1 VTRRFALLVNP
12 TAAGGRALARLP
24 AITAELERL
33 GAPHRRVE
41 TRHIEH
47 ARQEARAAAL
57 AGETV
62 AALGGD
68 GFIRPIAG
76 VLAGGPG
83 SLAVLPG
90 GRGNDFARVLGI
102 PAEPEAAA
110 RTAVEGHE
118 RMLDI
123 AEVDGV
129 PYIGIASLGF
139 DSDANRIANE
149 AKFIRGHLVYLYAAL
164 RAVAGWKP
172 ATFGITVDGDR
183 HEVTG
188 WSVGVA
194 NSKAYGGGMYAAP
207 QAVLDDGLLDVV
219 ACATTSK
226 LYFLRRVLP
235 SVIKGTHLD
244 DPHITALRGTE
255 VSIESDRPF
264 DVYADGD
271 PVGRTPATMRVQRRV
286 LRVIVPAG

>member
-1 VTRRFALLVNP
+1 MTRRFALLVNP
-12 TAAGGRALARLP
+12 VAAGGRVLKRLP
-24 AITAELERL
+24 AVQAELKRL
-33 GAPHRRVE
+33 GAPHHVVR
-41 TRHIEH
+41 TRDIDH
-47 ARQEARAAAL
+47 AAEAASAAVK

-68 GFIRPIAG
+68 GFVRPIAG
-76 VLAGGPG
+76 EVAGGPG
-83 SLAVLPG
+83 ALAILPG

-110 RTAVEGHE
+110 RNAVEGDE

-139 DSDANRIANE
+139 DSEANRIANE
-149 AKFIRGHLVYLYAAL
+149 ARLVRGNLVYLYAAL
-164 RAVAGWKP
+164 RAVVGWKP
-172 ATFGITVDGDR
+172 ATFAITVDGEHR
-183 HEVTG
+183 ELTG
-188 WSVGVA
+188 WSVGVG
-194 NSKAYGGGMYAAP
+194 NSQAYGGGMYAMP

-219 ACATTSK
+219 ACARTSK
-226 LYFLRRVLP
+226 PYFLRRILP
-235 SVIKGTHLD
+235 AVVKGTHLG
-244 DPHITALRGTE
+244 DPHITALRGAE
-255 VSIESDRPF
+255 VRIESDRPF

-271 PVGRTPATMRVQRRV
+271 PVGRTPATMRVRRRV